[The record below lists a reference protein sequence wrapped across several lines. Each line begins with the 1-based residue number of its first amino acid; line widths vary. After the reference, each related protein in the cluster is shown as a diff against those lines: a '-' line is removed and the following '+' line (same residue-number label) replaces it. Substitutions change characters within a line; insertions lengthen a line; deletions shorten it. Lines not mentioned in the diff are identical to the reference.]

1 MLTRFGFDNILI
13 MIIAGIGFIAISFYI
28 SNIFPKSILI
38 ILGLIL
44 IIMAFVFFRDPDRRI
59 PDAAIK
65 DLSLVLSP
73 ADGKIMEVVEI
84 EEPFYM
90 KEKTK
95 RISIFLSPLDVHV
108 NRTPV
113 TGVVEYYEYK
123 TGKFM
128 AAFEPKSS
136 ELNEHSKIGVK
147 TIFGKILFKQ
157 IVGALA
163 RRIVCELK
171 VGDSI
176 KAGDKIGMMKF
187 GSRMDVFLPV
197 TSEIFIKSG
206 NKVVAGESIIA
217 KIK

>member
-1 MLTRFGFDNILI
+1 MLTRFGLDNILI
-13 MIIAGIGFIAISFYI
+13 MIISGIGLIVISCYT

-38 ILGLIL
+38 FIGLIL
-44 IIMAFVFFRDPDRRI
+44 IIMAFVFFRDPDRKI
-59 PDAAIK
+59 PDSAAK

-84 EEPFYM
+84 EEPYYM

-113 TGVVEYYEYK
+113 TGIVEYYEYK

-147 TIFGKILFKQ
+147 TPYGRVLFKQ

-171 VGDSI
+171 IGDNI

-187 GSRMDVFLPV
+187 GSRMDIFLPV
-197 TSEIFIKSG
+197 NSEIYIKSG
-206 NKVVAGESIIA
+206 DKVVAGESIIA

>member
-1 MLTRFGFDNILI
+1 MLTRFGLDNILI
-13 MIIAGIGFIAISFYI
+13 MIIAGIGLIVISYYI
-28 SNIFPKSILI
+28 SNIFPKIIIILI
-38 ILGLIL
+38 GLIL
-44 IIMAFVFFRDPDRRI
+44 IIMAFVFFRDPDRKV
-59 PDAAIK
+59 PDEVKK

-84 EEPFYM
+84 EEPYYM
-90 KEKTK
+90 KEKAK

-113 TGVVEYYEYK
+113 TGAVEYYEYK
-123 TGKFM
+123 TGSFL

-136 ELNEHSKIGVK
+136 ELNEHSKIGIK
-147 TIFGKILFKQ
+147 TPFGKVLFKQ

-171 VGDSI
+171 VGDNI

-187 GSRMDVFLPV
+187 GSRMDIFLPIS
-197 TSEIFIKSG
+197 SEIYIKSG